1 MSVIVGNRLLRY
13 LLTIKNN
20 IYFELPD
27 NFNLILLDSSDN
39 VMVPI
44 FETDGIQTIAN
55 EVDISDDCEGYRLPF
70 DYEYIT
76 EEVLLKLL
84 GQVKYIKIYLS
95 SSARKTEGEFWIT
108 EVDKNKILSY
118 NSDFNNW
125 EFYGMGSMCIE
136 RIGGYNMRY
145 YSHSNDVGTALTVRE
160 RIYCIDLPTGEDL
173 YNYGKFIEDFNARR
187 KIRG

>member
-1 MSVIVGNRLLRY
+1 MIIGNRLLRY

-20 IYFELPD
+20 IQFELPD
-27 NFNLILLDSSDN
+27 DFKLTLLASSDDI
-39 VMVPI
+39 MVPI
-44 FETDGIQTIAN
+44 FETDGIQTIAD
-55 EVDISDDCEGYRLPF
+55 EVDISDDREGYRLF

-84 GQVKYIKIYLS
+84 GKVKYIKVYLY
-95 SSARKTEGEFWIT
+95 SSARSTESEFWIT

-125 EFYGMGSMCIE
+125 EFHGMGSMCIE

-145 YSHSNDVGTALTVRE
+145 YSPYYNDIGTALTVRE

-173 YNYGKFIEDFNARR
+173 YNYEKFIKDFNDKRN
-187 KIRG
+187 IRG